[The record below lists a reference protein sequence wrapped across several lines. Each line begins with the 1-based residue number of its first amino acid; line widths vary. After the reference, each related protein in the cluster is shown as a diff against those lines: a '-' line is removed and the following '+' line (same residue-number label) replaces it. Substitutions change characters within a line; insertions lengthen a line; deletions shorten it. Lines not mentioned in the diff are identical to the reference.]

1 MKSMFWFLIAV
12 TAFAVA
18 NWLNPTDTAM
28 QNCQKTHSYDV
39 CFQQLNR

>member
-1 MKSMFWFLIAV
+1 MRAMFWILVAV

-18 NWLNPTDTAM
+18 GWLSPADSAM
-28 QNCQKTHSYDV
+28 GKCQKTHSYDV

>member
-1 MKSMFWFLIAV
+1 MRAMFWILVAV
-12 TAFAVA
+12 TAFSVA
-18 NWLNPTDTAM
+18 GWLIPNDTAM